1 MEKMEISKQSI
12 ILKDMDYIASNLN
25 FNLNLF
31 KDAKFLITGGGGF
44 IGYYLV
50 NFFFYLDKKKLLK
63 KNSKIVIWDSF
74 IRGKPQ
80 WLESISKKSNK
91 IHIKKI
97 NISTYKI
104 SKKLD
109 FDYIIHSASIA
120 SPTFYRKYPIET
132 MDANVWGLRNLLDFA
147 LIKSKT
153 KKRVKGFLY
162 FSTSEIYGNPDKTNI
177 PTKENYNGN
186 VSCVG
191 PRSSYD
197 ESKRFGETLC
207 VNFSKEH
214 KLPIKIVRPFNNYG
228 PGLKLKD
235 KRLIPDIMNNILS
248 KKNITIYSDGSPTR
262 TFCYIADAIH
272 GYLNALIIGKSGDYY
287 NIGNDQDEITV
298 KNLVKK
304 IIFLSSKIIDFK
316 PKIIIKKSKEKD
328 YLVDNPQRRCP
339 DLYKSRKDLKY
350 KAKINLNDGILRTI
364 MWYKSNM
371 KFK

>member
-1 MEKMEISKQSI
+1 MEIDQQNI
-12 ILKDMDYIASNLN
+12 INKDMDYISSNLN

-31 KDAKFLITGGGGF
+31 ANSQILITGGAGF

-50 NFFFYLDKKKLLK
+50 NFFFYLDKKNILK
-63 KNSKIVIWDSF
+63 KNSKIYIWDSF
-74 IRGKPQ
+74 IRGKPL
-80 WLESISKKSNK
+80 WLEEISKKSKK
-91 IHIKKI
+91 IHIKKVD
-97 NISTYKI
+97 ISSYKI
-104 SKKLD
+104 PKKYC

-120 SPTFYRKYPIET
+120 SPSFYRKYPIET
-132 MDANVWGLRNLLDFA
+132 MDANVWGLRNLLNFS
-147 LIKSKT
+147 LQKSKT
-153 KKRVKGFLY
+153 KKKIKGFLY
-162 FSTSEIYGNPDKTNI
+162 FSTSEIYGNPDKKNI

-207 VNFSKEH
+207 INFSQQH

-235 KRLIPDIMNNILS
+235 KRLIPDIMNNILN
-248 KKNITIYSDGSPTR
+248 KKNIIIFSDGKPTR

-272 GYLNALIIGKSGDYY
+272 GYLNVLIKGKSGNYY
-287 NIGNDQDEITV
+287 NIGYDKDQLSVIELA
-298 KNLVKK
+298 NK
-304 IIFLSSKIIDFK
+304 IKRISSKIINFK
-316 PKIIIKKSKEKD
+316 PKIKVKKSEDKN

-339 DLYKSRKDLKY
+339 NIDKARKEIKY
-350 KAKINLNDGILRTI
+350 NPKIGLDEGIFRTI
-364 MWYKSNM
+364 QWYQSNM